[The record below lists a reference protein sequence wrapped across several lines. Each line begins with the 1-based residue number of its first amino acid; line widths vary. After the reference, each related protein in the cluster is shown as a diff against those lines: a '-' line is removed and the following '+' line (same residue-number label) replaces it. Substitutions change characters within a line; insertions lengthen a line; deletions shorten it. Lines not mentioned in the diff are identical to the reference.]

1 MSESPEA
8 TRAAEILHEARHL
21 VVFTGSGMSQES
33 GVPTFRDE
41 QTGLWARYDP
51 AELATPEAFCRH
63 PTRVFAWYLWR
74 WRAIR
79 DAVPHAG
86 YRALVELEQ
95 RFDRLTVVTQ
105 NVDGLHAR
113 AGSGAVIELH
123 GSLTAFRCFDSGHP
137 YDQRHLEGLPH
148 AGAEEIEPPRCDR
161 CGSPIRPGVVWFGE
175 PLPWERLEA
184 ARAEVEACDA
194 LLAVGTAALVYPA
207 ADLAWVGVTRGI
219 PVIEIN
225 PRPTPLSSQAALV
238 WREGAGVALPQ
249 LASAL
254 RARLP
259 VL

>member
-1 MSESPEA
+1 MSPN
-8 TRAAEILHEARHL
+8 AARSAELLHDARHL

-41 QTGLWARYDP
+41 ATGLWARFDP
-51 AELATPEAFCRH
+51 EELAAPDAFRRH
-63 PTRVFAWYLWR
+63 PARVFAWYLWR

-86 YRALVELEQ
+86 YRALVELET
-95 RFDRLTVVTQ
+95 RFDRMTVVTQ

-113 AGSGAVIELH
+113 AGSGSVIELH
-123 GSLTAFRCFDSGHP
+123 GSLAAFRCFDAGHP
-137 YDQRHLEGLPH
+137 YDARHLDGLVR

-161 CGSPIRPGVVWFGE
+161 CGSPIRPAVVWFGE
-175 PLPWERLEA
+175 PLPWEQLEA

-194 LLAVGTAALVYPA
+194 LLVVGTAALVYPA

-225 PRPTPLSSQAALV
+225 LRPTPLSSHVALAWRAGAGAALS
-238 WREGAGVALPQ
+238 E

-254 RARLP
+254 RADLS
-259 VL
+259 VS